1 MPNAR
6 DQGLVDFFES
16 MLEYHDRC
24 AQDLGESRLDF
35 CIAGKPVRIRFAGN
49 SLQHLARPLAH
60 RTPDATTGEEHPAPL
75 ENHPAPLEIFVCGGA
90 STGMQAPLPPW
101 QVEAVSQDQMHSWR
115 LENGDILV
123 NHMPAYSFLCLFD
136 CRTQRA
142 VYWVDDVAQL
152 PFWEIAAPF
161 LVIFSWWAAGF
172 GGQIAHA
179 AAVGR
184 SGSGLLLV
192 GRGGSGKSTTAAAC
206 IDAGMEYVSDDYVLL
221 TSDPDPTAHCLY
233 SSAKLHMHVLHQH
246 FPRWQERVSQ
256 QVGPDAKAVFFLQR
270 SCPTQ
275 LRDALK
281 ICGIARPTIT
291 QRNESTWVT
300 ASKSEILLGLGPST
314 VFQLPARRQH
324 GLSFLAGLVRQ
335 LPSYRLELGPVHTA
349 AVAIDD
355 LLVHEARRAA

>member
-6 DQGLVDFFES
+6 NQGLVDFFES

-101 QVEAVSQDQMHSWR
+101 QVETVSQDQMHSWR

-275 LRDALK
+275 LAPCLEDLRHRAPNDHTTKRVDLGHGVQERNPAGTRTVYRVSAACPK
-281 ICGIARPTIT
+281 TAWAVIPGGACSPT
-291 QRNESTWVT
+291 SVL
-300 ASKSEILLGLGPST
+300 SSGVGPG
-314 VFQLPARRQH
+314 AYGCR
-324 GLSFLAGLVRQ
+324 G
-335 LPSYRLELGPVHTA
+335 
-349 AVAIDD
+349 D
-355 LLVHEARRAA
+355 